1 MLDKIKEYFDRE
13 KLKYVPLTREEEGI
27 FFLGINGQ
35 FSRFHCI
42 ADLKEDMKVFLFY
55 AICSIN
61 ISQDKIDLISK
72 FLTKINYGRMIGN
85 FELDMNDGEIR
96 YKVSL
101 NYEDIE
107 LTNTIIHNIVSTC
120 IPSMDIVTPI
130 IGGLVYGNL
139 TLEEAFIKATAE

>member
-1 MLDKIKEYFDRE
+1 MLNKIKEYFDRE
-13 KLKYVPLTREEEGI
+13 KLKYMPLAREEEGI

-120 IPSMDIVTPI
+120 IPSMDMITPV